1 MIAMLRFSKK
11 NEKNY
16 DGEAATSTSKKNIY
30 EKIANT
36 CLLHVKNQMS
46 LGL

>member
-36 CLLHVKNQMS
+36 CLLHVKNQTS